1 MGTYSCGICFST
13 AEKRDGLKRPGKSK
27 IGKSLQLQEIPR
39 EGGRNK
45 KKFRLPE
52 KTSSHRKTKGG
63 KDYEKYQLSVIQWLG
78 YGGAGIGVCGL
89 IAYIFY
95 RSPIAFAILLPL
107 GLLSPLLQK
116 KRLKKK
122 RLRQLSLEFKDGIQL
137 LASYLSA
144 GYSLENAVSMSAAEL
159 KDLYGKEGMAS
170 AEFEEIGSRA
180 KMNRPV
186 EEGLMDFGERSGL
199 EDISNFAQVVSA
211 AKRRGGGMVEM
222 INQTAGMIRDKIQVQ
237 EEIHTMTAAKVFEQQ
252 VMSAVPFLIVLYID
266 ITSPGFFDIMYETPG
281 GRWVMTL
288 CLGLY
293 GMALILAGQILD
305 IEI

>member
-1 MGTYSCGICFST
+1 
-13 AEKRDGLKRPGKSK
+13 
-27 IGKSLQLQEIPR
+27 
-39 EGGRNK
+39 
-45 KKFRLPE
+45 
-52 KTSSHRKTKGG
+52 
-63 KDYEKYQLSVIQWLG
+63 
-78 YGGAGIGVCGL
+78 
-89 IAYIFY
+89 
-95 RSPIAFAILLPL
+95 
-107 GLLSPLLQK
+107 
-116 KRLKKK
+116 
-122 RLRQLSLEFKDGIQL
+122 
-137 LASYLSA
+137 
-144 GYSLENAVSMSAAEL
+144 
-159 KDLYGKEGMAS
+159 
-170 AEFEEIGSRA
+170 
-180 KMNRPV
+180 MNRPV

-293 GMALILAGQILD
+293 GTALILAGQILD
-305 IEI
+305 IEL

>member
-1 MGTYSCGICFST
+1 M
-13 AEKRDGLKRPGKSK
+13 
-27 IGKSLQLQEIPR
+27 
-39 EGGRNK
+39 
-45 KKFRLPE
+45 
-52 KTSSHRKTKGG
+52 
-63 KDYEKYQLSVIQWLG
+63 
-78 YGGAGIGVCGL
+78 

-266 ITSPGFFDIMYETPG
+266 ITSPGFFDIMY
-281 GRWVMTL
+281 
-288 CLGLY
+288 
-293 GMALILAGQILD
+293 
-305 IEI
+305 

>member
-1 MGTYSCGICFST
+1 M
-13 AEKRDGLKRPGKSK
+13 
-27 IGKSLQLQEIPR
+27 QEIPR
-39 EGGRNK
+39 GKGENK
-45 KKFRLPE
+45 RRFRLPV
-52 KTSSHRKTKGG
+52 KPAAQRKTGG
-63 KDYEKYQLSVIQWLG
+63 GTDYGQYRLSPVQWLV
-78 YGGAGIGVCGL
+78 YGGAGVGICAL
-89 IAYIFY
+89 TAYIFY
-95 RSPIAFAILLPL
+95 RSLAAFAVLMPL
-107 GLLSPLLQK
+107 GLLSPLIQK

-144 GYSLENAVSMSAAEL
+144 GYSLENAVSMSAGEL
-159 KDLYGKEGMAS
+159 KELYGKQGMAA

-180 KMNRPV
+180 NMNRPV
-186 EEGLMDFGERSGL
+186 EEGLIEFGERSGL
-199 EDISNFAQVVSA
+199 EDISNFAQVVAA

-237 EEIHTMTAAKVFEQQ
+237 EEIHTMTAAKVLEQQ

-266 ITSPGFFDIMYETPG
+266 ITSPGFFDIMYETAA
-281 GRWVMTL
+281 GRWAMTL

-293 GMALILAGQILD
+293 GAALILAGRILE

>member
-1 MGTYSCGICFST
+1 M
-13 AEKRDGLKRPGKSK
+13 
-27 IGKSLQLQEIPR
+27 
-39 EGGRNK
+39 
-45 KKFRLPE
+45 
-52 KTSSHRKTKGG
+52 
-63 KDYEKYQLSVIQWLG
+63 
-78 YGGAGIGVCGL
+78 
-89 IAYIFY
+89 
-95 RSPIAFAILLPL
+95 
-107 GLLSPLLQK
+107 QK

-170 AEFEEIGSRA
+170 AEFEEIGRRA

-293 GMALILAGQILD
+293 GTALILAGQILD